1 MPEPTA
7 AEAATATA
15 TASPTVSPPTSALQA
30 ARQRWAR
37 RLGRSLLVLPTICL
51 CIAAILTA
59 IDGRGFGYK
68 LVYSLCIGAVCSGTV
83 DISRLL
89 AAWLSDRLRTRRGL
103 PFGDDPAA
111 SGWRGVLPGV
121 LLSMVFGPPVGLQ
134 LADWITGLQSPSML
148 DLNSAGTRVTLA
160 FSLVATAVS
169 VVLLSTTERLAVAR
183 EQAQAAQRQAAE
195 NQLRLLQSQLEP
207 HMLFNTL
214 ANLRVLIGM
223 DPARAQAM
231 LDRLIAFL
239 RATLSASRAPSQ
251 ALSAEFAHLD
261 DYLAL
266 MAVRMGP
273 RLRVK
278 LDLPP
283 ELAGLPVPPLLLQP
297 LVENSIKHG
306 LEPKV
311 EGGRIEVTARHDGG
325 QLTLSVRDT
334 GVGLRAQADTAGTR
348 FGLEQVRQR
357 LATLYGASGA
367 LSLQP
372 APGPDGG
379 ALAVIRLPISIPSP
393 NPSPIL
399 KPTSTSLPT

>member
-1 MPEPTA
+1 MLDTRTA
-7 AEAATATA
+7 PNLG
-15 TASPTVSPPTSALQA
+15 ASTSALQA
-30 ARQRWAR
+30 ARRRWWR
-37 RLGRSLLVLPTICL
+37 RAGRSLLVLPAICIG
-51 CIAAILTA
+51 IAAILTA
-59 IDGRGFGYK
+59 IDGQGFGPK
-68 LVYSLCIGAVCSGTV
+68 LVYALSIGAVCASTV
-83 DISRLL
+83 DATRML
-89 AAWLSDRLRTRRGL
+89 AAWLSDRLRTRRAL
-103 PFGDDPAA
+103 PYSDDPAA
-111 SGWRGVLPGV
+111 GGWRGVLPGV
-121 LLSMVFGPPVGLQ
+121 LLSMVFGPPAGLK
-134 LADWITGLQSPSML
+134 LADWITGMHSPSLL

-214 ANLRVLIGM
+214 ANLRVLIGL
-223 DPARAQAM
+223 DPDRAQAM

-239 RATLSASRAPSQ
+239 RATLSASRASSQ
-251 ALSAEFAHLD
+251 ALSTEFAQLD

-273 RLRVK
+273 RLQVR

-311 EGGRIEVTARHDGG
+311 AGGRIEVAARRDGG
-325 QLTLSVRDT
+325 ELSLSVRDT
-334 GVGLRAQADTAGTR
+334 GVGLRAEAPTAGTG

-357 LATLYGASGA
+357 LATLYGSGGT

-379 ALAVIRLPISIPSP
+379 TLAVIRFPVQPIPAG
-393 NPSPIL
+393 
-399 KPTSTSLPT
+399 LPT